1 VDESGAL
8 FGRAHPLLDLS
19 QQPAHSLWWAALF
32 PEAVSAPAV
41 SDAAMRQQ
49 RGPHQRQKI
58 TGEAQM
64 SDQTRPENV
73 SRRTILIAAVGAAPL
88 LTLGATDANAAKL
101 AQSAVKYQASPKD
114 GKQCDGC
121 NLFVAPNAC
130 KSVAGDIAPTGWCA
144 LWVKKAA

>member
-1 VDESGAL
+1 
-8 FGRAHPLLDLS
+8 
-19 QQPAHSLWWAALF
+19 
-32 PEAVSAPAV
+32 
-41 SDAAMRQQ
+41 
-49 RGPHQRQKI
+49 
-58 TGEAQM
+58 M